1 MNEKNKE
8 AIQYQPRGKT
18 KLEQAKE
25 LYKSIKNLGEAM
37 RVLTAVEEMT
47 GRTGLSGRLCL
58 AIFQVISN
66 VASLEA
72 YKQKIQYHP
81 GKSMREMAK
90 DVNESVDDLENVMHE
105 LAEVEAEIEKEMNSD
120 RMSLRVC
127 LAICNVILDA
137 MTLEAKR

>member
-1 MNEKNKE
+1 MNETNEEK
-8 AIQYQPRGKT
+8 IQYRPRGRT
-18 KLEQAKE
+18 KHEQAKE
-25 LYKSIKNLGEAM
+25 LHKSVGNLGEAM

-47 GRTGLSGRLCL
+47 GRVGLSGRLCL
-58 AIFQVISN
+58 AIFRVISN

-72 YKQKIQYHP
+72 YKQKIQCHP
-81 GKSMREMAK
+81 GKTMREMAK
-90 DVNESVDDLENVMHE
+90 DVNVSVDDLANVMHE

-120 RMSLRVC
+120 RMSRWVC